1 MGNFEFKEVKLP
13 QYPDDYINSE
23 GLNACYDVNEGEYAI
38 VSDNEDIFSSFT
50 KDDTIIM
57 SINNN
62 SRLLLNGKITP
73 EDAYKFLYSYNF
85 LDDSNIYVVASS
97 NEFDIDM
104 FKELLEMAS
113 SSSLV
118 TSLEPIDSMEE
129 QCVSFSRDGIRFAN
143 DNGDLIDYEVPSYE
157 ESKIIK

>member
-1 MGNFEFKEVKLP
+1 MGNFEFKEVKVP
-13 QYPDDYINSE
+13 QNPDDYINSD
-23 GLNACYDVNEGEYAI
+23 GLNICYDVNEGEYAI

-73 EDAYKFLYSYNF
+73 EDAYKFLYSNYF
-85 LDDSNIYVVASS
+85 LDDSIIFIASS

-113 SSSLV
+113 NSALV
-118 TSLEPIDSMEE
+118 TSLEPIDSIEE
-129 QCVSFSRDGIRFAN
+129 QCITFSKDGIRFAN

>member
-13 QYPDDYINSE
+13 QYPDDYINND
-23 GLNACYDVNEGEYAI
+23 GLNICYDVNEGEYAI
-38 VSDNEDIFSSFT
+38 VSDNEDIFSSFN

-73 EDAYKFLYSYNF
+73 EDAYKFLYSNNF
-85 LDDSNIYVVASS
+85 LDYSNIFITSS

-113 SSSLV
+113 NSALV
-118 TSLEPIDSMEE
+118 TSLEPIDSTEE
-129 QCVSFSRDGIRFAN
+129 QCITFSKDGIRFAN
-143 DNGDLIDYEVPSYE
+143 DNGDLIDYEVPTFE

>member
-13 QYPDDYINSE
+13 QNPDDYINSD
-23 GLNACYDVNEGEYAI
+23 GLNVCYDVNEGEYAI

-73 EDAYKFLYSYNF
+73 EDAYKFLYSNNF
-85 LDDSNIYVVASS
+85 
-97 NEFDIDM
+97 
-104 FKELLEMAS
+104 
-113 SSSLV
+113 
-118 TSLEPIDSMEE
+118 
-129 QCVSFSRDGIRFAN
+129 
-143 DNGDLIDYEVPSYE
+143 
-157 ESKIIK
+157 